1 MQGIEAVPKSK
12 SHNTPRGPKM
22 LFSVW
27 VLTFMLSV
35 GTGLYS
41 SRRYLRP
48 ELKRRGRHT
57 LYQAIAG
64 LNYVICVLSFLLM
77 CGYLAVQHELECR
90 AVWLFVDYLFDEF
103 VHCQLGIEPSRAH

>member
-1 MQGIEAVPKSK
+1 
-12 SHNTPRGPKM
+12 M

-77 CGYLAVQHELECR
+77 CGYLALQHELED
-90 AVWLFVDYLFDEF
+90 AVPFGFLLITCLMSLCIASTALSQAE
-103 VHCQLGIEPSRAH
+103 HIECAENPLG

>member
-1 MQGIEAVPKSK
+1 
-12 SHNTPRGPKM
+12 M

-77 CGYLAVQHELECR
+77 GGYLAVQHELED
-90 AVWLFVDYLFDEF
+90 AVPFGFLLITCLMSLCIASSALSQAE
-103 VHCQLGIEPSRAH
+103 HIECAENPLG

>member
-1 MQGIEAVPKSK
+1 
-12 SHNTPRGPKM
+12 M

-77 CGYLAVQHELECR
+77 CGYLAVQHELEG
-90 AVWLFVDYLFDEF
+90 AVPFGFLLITCLMSLCIASSALSQAE
-103 VHCQLGIEPSRAH
+103 HIECAENPLG

>member
-1 MQGIEAVPKSK
+1 
-12 SHNTPRGPKM
+12 M

-77 CGYLAVQHELECR
+77 CGYLVAQNVSVLEDAVPFGFLLITCLMSLCIASSALSQAEHIEC
-90 AVWLFVDYLFDEF
+90 AENP
-103 VHCQLGIEPSRAH
+103 LG

>member
-1 MQGIEAVPKSK
+1 
-12 SHNTPRGPKM
+12 M

-77 CGYLAVQHELECR
+77 CAYLAVQHELED
-90 AVWLFVDYLFDEF
+90 AVPFGFLLITCLMSLCIASSALSQAE
-103 VHCQLGIEPSRAH
+103 HIECAENPLG